1 MKEETLNKYIGK
13 KKGVMTIL
21 ELDHETY
28 DKEKQIKRSYFKV
41 RCSVCG
47 HESVVRADKL
57 SKGAV
62 DPQSCEFC
70 NSQLKHKIADEKYKK
85 TRNRN
90 SRYNSIKW
98 NAIGRGLNF
107 PFSREEVDEYLKQP
121 CFYCGSPYA
130 NGIDRIDSSKDYSK
144 DNCVPCCAI
153 CNKMKNKF
161 SLDLFLDKVE
171 KIYKLHHN
179 ESSTTISKESTSQ
192 ANGDGS
198 GELLNAA

>member
-1 MKEETLNKYIGK
+1 MKEETLKRYIGK

-28 DKEKQIKRSYFKV
+28 DKEKQIKRSYFKI

-57 SKGAV
+57 SKGAP
-62 DPQSCEFC
+62 DPQCCEYC
-70 NSQLKHKIADEKYKK
+70 NGLLKHKIADKKYKK

-90 SRYNSIKW
+90 SRYNSIKG
-98 NAIGRGLNF
+98 NAIGRNLDF
-107 PFSREEVDEYLKQP
+107 TFTREEVDEYLKKP

-130 NGIDRIDSSKDYSK
+130 NGIDRIDSSKGYNK
-144 DNCVPCCAI
+144 DNCVPCCAV

-161 SLDLFLDKVE
+161 SLDLFLNKVE

-179 ESSTTISKESTSQ
+179 ESSTTISKESTLQ
-192 ANGDGS
+192 ADGSGS
-198 GELLNAA
+198 GELLTAA